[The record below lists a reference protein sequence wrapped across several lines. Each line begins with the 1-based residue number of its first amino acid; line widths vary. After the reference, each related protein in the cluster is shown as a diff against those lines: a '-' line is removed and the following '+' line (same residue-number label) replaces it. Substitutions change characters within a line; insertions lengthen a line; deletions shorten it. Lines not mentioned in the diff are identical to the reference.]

1 MREALVTI
9 HQILMWP
16 TMVFGAYYAFLGV
29 VALFCHRQRYPKA
42 EDKLKFCIFVPCHNE
57 QTVISA
63 TVRNLARLDYNP
75 SLFDIYFLADNC
87 TDGTADQIKKSI
99 SALGLKNLYCFE
111 RTVSDPTKRGKP
123 HAINWGIERLEA
135 DGRFYSYYDMFMV
148 IDADNFADANILKEI
163 NSQYLAFKEKKRPV
177 MIQAYLDSKNKNSI
191 IARGYFASYRI
202 TNGFAQMPRH
212 ALGLVPAVGGTGFA
226 MTTRFLSDIGG
237 YHCTSLTED
246 LEIQT
251 IATLKGYRIAYNHNA
266 RVYDEKPTD
275 LRASAVQRTRWAQG
289 HWYIFFKYGW
299 RLFLKM
305 LNPREIK
312 YFFRRADNLFYLS
325 TMLLFLLS
333 VINIVCIAIALIGG
347 ISLNYLPLFVTVPIA
362 VFMLLL
368 FPLSSLFDGPYK
380 EKRMI
385 LVDFVP
391 NLFSTL
397 VVGIVF
403 CCYSNIV
410 GLLRCANQRVWRK
423 TAHKVTNLN

>member
-29 VALFCHRQRYPKA
+29 VALFCHRQRYPMA
-42 EDKLKFCIFVPCHNE
+42 EDRLKFCIFVPCHNE
-57 QTVISA
+57 ETVISA
-63 TVRNLARLDYNP
+63 TVKNLARLDYNP
-75 SLFDIYFLADNC
+75 ALFDVYFLADNC
-87 TDGTADQIKKSI
+87 TDNTRGEIEKSV
-99 SALGLKNLYCFE
+99 SALGLKNFKCFE
-111 RTVSDPTKRGKP
+111 RNVTNPAKKGKP

-135 DGRFYSYYDMFMV
+135 AGKFYNYYDMFMV
-148 IDADNFADANILKEI
+148 IDADNFADTDILKHI

-177 MIQAYLDSKNKNSI
+177 MIQAYLDSKNKNSL

-251 IATLKGYRIAYNHNA
+251 VATLKGYRIAYNHNA

-275 LRASAVQRTRWAQG
+275 LKASAVQRTRWAQG

-299 RLFLKM
+299 RLLLKM
-305 LNPREIK
+305 LNPREVK
-312 YFFRRADNLFYLS
+312 YFFKRADNLFYLS

-333 VINIVCIAIALIGG
+333 VIDIGCIFIALISG
-347 ISLNYLPLFVTVPIA
+347 ISLNYLPLYITVPIA
-362 VFMLLL
+362 GFMLLL
-368 FPLSSLFDGPYK
+368 FPLSSLFDGPPK

-385 LVDFVP
+385 LADFVP
-391 NLFSTL
+391 NLISTL

-410 GLLRCANQRVWRK
+410 GLFRAGNQKVWKK
-423 TAHKVTNLN
+423 TAHKVTNLT